1 MPPPPPYSA
10 FRERLMT
17 YLLPYFLP
25 LAKDFEQARQEVTET
40 LDSYGARTRAELIN
54 AMRVIA
60 LSFTSMELLAGT
72 KGTDMPP
79 EMRLQYIRHANSL
92 ARTCQQNENALAKRL
107 AADPPPPE
115 LVAAPVA
122 EPVAEPA
129 PAPVAEPAP
138 EPAEDISEAEVEALI
153 QRTHAQIIAYRKS
166 IPEPPERQINGAIL
180 TAAYKAPRPVAPA

>member
-25 LAKDFEQARQEVTET
+25 LAKDFDQARQEVTET

-122 EPVAEPA
+122 EPA
-129 PAPVAEPAP
+129 PK
-138 EPAEDISEAEVEALI
+138 PAEDISEAEVEALI

-180 TAAYKAPRPVAPA
+180 TAAYKTPRPAAPA